1 MSEGENADH
10 PDGAQAGQGLVTERK
25 VRTSR
30 IVRGGLSV
38 CGIVGVF
45 YKGGDVEGPVGQ
57 IMTDMCD
64 ELFRRGP
71 DSAGVAIYG
80 HPIDDGLVVRVDLDR
95 PDVDIA
101 EGEVLQA
108 VDGVTSVKEA
118 VRTARSLRL
127 VVADD
132 AEGKLADVIEERV
145 SGARVFSVGR
155 AMEIVKDLGMA
166 CDINQR
172 YALGQFRG
180 SHAIGHTRMA
190 TESRVDIAHSH
201 PFWARP
207 FPDISVVHNGQIT
220 NYHKLRRRLE
230 QRGHR
235 FATENDSEVI
245 AVYIADKLAAGETL
259 DAALRASIDDLDG
272 TFAYL
277 ISTANGIG
285 LARDQFATKPLLY
298 AEDDEIVVLA
308 SEEISIR
315 AVYPDPSLVPQELQA
330 KEVRWWLR

>member
-1 MSEGENADH
+1 
-10 PDGAQAGQGLVTERK
+10 
-25 VRTSR
+25 
-30 IVRGGLSV
+30 V

-45 YKGGDVEGPVGQ
+45 YKGEAGNGPVGQ
-57 IMTDMCD
+57 VMTDMCD
-64 ELFRRGP
+64 KLFRRGP
-71 DSAGVAIYG
+71 DSAGVALYG
-80 HPIDDGLVVRVDLDR
+80 PPVANGFVVRVDLDR
-95 PDVDIA
+95 PDLDVA
-101 EGEVLQA
+101 EGQVIEA
-108 VDGVTSVKEA
+108 ADSVTSVRHA
-118 VRTARSLRL
+118 ARTSRSLRL

-145 SGARVFSVGR
+145 HGARVFSVGTS
-155 AMEIVKDLGMA
+155 MEIIKDLGMA
-166 CDINQR
+166 CDINKR
-172 YALGQFRG
+172 YSLRGFTG
-180 SHAIGHTRMA
+180 SHGIGHTRMA

-230 QRGHR
+230 QKGHR

-245 AVYIADKLAAGETL
+245 AVYIADKLEAGESL
-259 DAALRASIDDLDG
+259 DSALSASIGDLDG

-277 ISTANGIG
+277 VSTARGIG

-298 AEDDEIVVLA
+298 AENNEMAILA

-315 AVYPDPSLVPQELQA
+315 AIFPDPALVPRELQA

>member
-1 MSEGENADH
+1 M
-10 PDGAQAGQGLVTERK
+10 
-25 VRTSR
+25 
-30 IVRGGLSV
+30 

-45 YKGGDVEGPVGQ
+45 YKAEGEQGPVGQ
-57 IMTDMCD
+57 LMTDMCD
-64 ELFRRGP
+64 RLFRRGP
-71 DSAGVAIYG
+71 DSAGVALYG
-80 HPIDDGLVVRVDLDR
+80 PPIDGGLVVRVDLER
-95 PDVDIA
+95 PDLDA
-101 EGEVLQA
+101 AQGEVVA
-108 VDGVTSVKEA
+108 AADEVTTVKEA
-118 VRTARSLRL
+118 ARTARSLRL
-127 VVADD
+127 VVTDD
-132 AEGKLADVIEERV
+132 AEGKLADAIEERV
-145 SGARVFSVGR
+145 RGARLFSIGR
-155 AMEIVKDLGMA
+155 SMEIVKDLGMA

-172 YALGQFRG
+172 YELGRFRG
-180 SHAIGHTRMA
+180 SHGIGHTRMA

-245 AVYIADKLAAGETL
+245 AVYIADKLQAGESL
-259 DAALRASIDDLDG
+259 DEALRRSIDDLDG

-298 AEDDEIVVLA
+298 AENDGMVVLA

-315 AVYPDPSLVPQELQA
+315 AIFSDPKLVPKELQA

>member
-1 MSEGENADH
+1 M
-10 PDGAQAGQGLVTERK
+10 
-25 VRTSR
+25 
-30 IVRGGLSV
+30 

-45 YKGGDVEGPVGQ
+45 YKGEGAVGPVGQ
-57 IMTDMCD
+57 LMTDMCD
-64 ELFRRGP
+64 QLFRRGP
-71 DSAGVAIYG
+71 DSAGVALYG
-80 HPIDDGLVVRVDLDR
+80 PPVTDGLVVRVDLDR
-95 PDVDIA
+95 PDLDTA
-101 EGEVLQA
+101 EGEVLTA
-108 VDGVTSVKEA
+108 VDQVTTVKEA
-118 VRTARSLRL
+118 ARVSRSLRL
-127 VVADD
+127 IVTDD

-145 SGARVFSVGR
+145 RDARVFSVGR
-155 AMEIVKDLGMA
+155 SMEIVKDLGMA

-172 YALGQFRG
+172 YELGTFVG
-180 SHAIGHTRMA
+180 SHGIGHTRMA

-245 AVYIADKLAAGETL
+245 AVYIADKLEAGGSL
-259 DAALRASIDDLDG
+259 DQALRASIEDLDG

-277 ISTANGIG
+277 ISTANGVG

-298 AEDDEIVVLA
+298 AEDDEKVVLA

-315 AVYPDPSLVPQELQA
+315 ALFPDPGLVPRELQA

>member
-1 MSEGENADH
+1 
-10 PDGAQAGQGLVTERK
+10 
-25 VRTSR
+25 
-30 IVRGGLSV
+30 V

-45 YKGGDVEGPVGQ
+45 YKREGATGPVGQ

-71 DSAGVAIYG
+71 DSAGVALYG
-80 HPIDDGLVVRVDLDR
+80 PALDDGFVVRVDLDR
-95 PDVDIA
+95 PDHDVA
-101 EGEVLQA
+101 EGEVLA
-108 VDGVTSVKEA
+108 AADEVTSVKEA
-118 VRTARSLRL
+118 ARTARSLRL
-127 VVADD
+127 VVAHD

-145 SGARVFSVGR
+145 PGARVFSIGR
-155 AMEIVKDLGMA
+155 SMEIVKDLGMA

-172 YALGQFRG
+172 YALNAFQG
-180 SHAIGHTRMA
+180 SHGIGHTRMA

-220 NYHKLRRRLE
+220 NYHKLRRSLE
-230 QRGHR
+230 QKGQR

-245 AVYIADKLAAGETL
+245 AIYIADKLEAGETL

-277 ISTANGIG
+277 ISTVNGIG

-298 AEDDEIVVLA
+298 AENDEMVVLA

-315 AVYPDPSLVPQELQA
+315 ALFPDPTFIPRELQA